1 MPETIGQQLKSARE
15 ARALTLGKITQAT
28 HIQAR
33 LLEAMEADNFEA
45 LPSPVQGRAFL
56 RLYAGFL
63 GLSLD
68 DMITRQRLAAGDPA
82 PAIISTSSTPGQA
95 LAPNEIPV
103 DPSSP
108 DLSSAPA
115 TGQDSTRDEIPGEPD
130 PNEPAG
136 EVHPGRL
143 IPILEKIKGLLQR
156 LRKPVVQPG
165 ETPTAVEAFQLSLP
179 LVDPEPVAGLPAAQ
193 IVPPGLVPEPIA
205 DLPADPVEDW
215 AEESEVDSQEQPLPS
230 DGSASEQPA
239 SQRIFKGIGESL
251 ALRRTSL
258 SLTLD
263 EIERHTH
270 VRIHYLQ
277 ALERGDFDH
286 LPSSVQ
292 TRGMLNNYAHFLD
305 MDLDAILMQFAEGL
319 QAKRLERQPKPE
331 EEPRNAVQKLLPRVA
346 LPGGLRRYLSLDI
359 LVGGG
364 LILTLFVFA
373 IWGTSRVISLH
384 AAVTPQST
392 AQSISDILAVSVGTV
407 TFTPTP
413 SLAGTETILPTMGV
427 TEIGTIPAAG
437 PGQVQVVV
445 VSTEDS
451 YLRVTVDG
459 KSQFDGRIAQGTAY
473 SFSGNTQIEVLTGNG
488 AGISI
493 LFNQGNLGPMGRFGE
508 VVDRIYTA
516 KAILNPTATNT
527 PTRTITPTPTITP
540 RISPTPTLTKTPFL
554 PPATP

>member
-1 MPETIGQQLKSARE
+1 MSETIGEQLKA
-15 ARALTLGKITQAT
+15 ARAARNLTLGKITQAT

-33 LLEAMEADNFEA
+33 LLEAMEADDFEA

-68 DMITRQRLAAGDPA
+68 DMITRQRLAAGEPA
-82 PAIISTSSTPGQA
+82 PAILSS
-95 LAPNEIPV
+95 
-103 DPSSP
+103 
-108 DLSSAPA
+108 SSAPSQ
-115 TGQDSTRDEIPGEPD
+115 GSTPDEIPGDPD
-130 PNEPAG
+130 PVEPVG
-136 EVHPGRL
+136 EVPADKSF
-143 IPILEKIKGLLQR
+143 PVLEKIKGLLQR
-156 LRKPVVQPG
+156 LWKPLAQPSQTSAAG
-165 ETPTAVEAFQLSLP
+165 EASQLILPPVNPEPVAVIPADPIEPPAQ
-179 LVDPEPVAGLPAAQ
+179 DPEPVALM
-193 IVPPGLVPEPIA
+193 
-205 DLPADPVEDW
+205 PADPVEGW
-215 AEESEVDSQEQPLPS
+215 AEEPEADRQEQALPS
-230 DGSASEQPA
+230 AGSGSEQTE
-239 SQRIFKGIGESL
+239 SQRIFASIGL
-251 ALRRTSL
+251 ALAQRRAAL

-277 ALERGDFDH
+277 ALEQGDFDH

-305 MDLDAILMQFAEGL
+305 MDLDAILLQFAEGL
-319 QAKRLERQPKPE
+319 QAKRLEREPAPE
-331 EEPRNAVQKLLPRVA
+331 EKLRNADQKLPPKVA
-346 LPGGLRRYLSLDI
+346 LPSGLRRYLSMDI

-364 LILTLFVFA
+364 LILILLAFA
-373 IWGTSRVISLH
+373 VWGTSRVISLH
-384 AAVTPQST
+384 SAVTPQST
-392 AQSISDILAVSVGTV
+392 AQSISDILAVSAGIV
-407 TFTPTP
+407 TLTPTP
-413 SLAGTETILPTMGV
+413 SVAGTETLLPTAGV
-427 TEIGTIPAAG
+427 TAIGTLPAAG
-437 PGQVQVVV
+437 PGPVQVVIV
-445 VSTEDS
+445 ALEDS

-459 KSQFDGRIAQGTAY
+459 KSQFDGRIPLGTAY

-527 PTRTITPTPTITP
+527 PTRTITPTPTTTP
-540 RISPTPTLTKTPFL
+540 RVSPTPTLTKTPLL